1 MVGPEDPTRMRL
13 LEAAGEE
20 FAANGFECARI
31 RKICERAGAN
41 VSAVNYHFGDKSELY
56 VAAVLHARCG
66 ADTDQDD
73 ESSMAPPEVRL
84 RCFIYHFLTRVLS
97 VHAPDDWRQ
106 QLMLREMLNPTKAFD
121 AMLAELIRPRF
132 LRLQGILRELCPD
145 VDDRKL
151 NALSFS
157 VIGQCFHYR
166 VAGPFIE
173 GLIGKDARDSL
184 DRDYLT
190 DHITSFCLAA
200 LCRPSDDPDKGSAN
214 NRLRPH
220 P

>member
-1 MVGPEDPTRMRL
+1 MVGPEDPTQKRL
-13 LEAAGEE
+13 LEAAGLE
-20 FAANGFECARI
+20 FAANGYESARI

-56 VAAVLHARCG
+56 VAAVLHAHKCG
-66 ADTDQDD
+66 ADPDD
-73 ESSMAPPEVRL
+73 DDGSSLAPPEEQL
-84 RCFIYHFLTRVLS
+84 RCFIYHFLVRVLA
-97 VHAPDDWRQ
+97 VDAPDDWRR
-106 QLMLREMLNPTKAFD
+106 QLMLREMLNPTKAFE
-121 AMLAELIRPRF
+121 ALLAELIRPRF
-132 LRLQGILRELCPD
+132 LRLQGILRALCPG

-166 VAGPFIE
+166 VAGSFIE
-173 GLIGKDARDSL
+173 GLIGKDAREAL

-200 LCRPSDDPDKGSAN
+200 LCRSNDLQSGSP
-214 NRLRPH
+214 R
-220 P
+220 

>member
-56 VAAVLHARCG
+56 TAAVLHAHQCG

-73 ESSMAPPEVRL
+73 GSPLAPPEEQL

-97 VHAPDDWRQ
+97 VHAPDDWRH

-121 AMLAELIRPRF
+121 ALLAELIRPRF
-132 LRLQGILRELCPD
+132 SRLQGILRELCPG

-166 VAGPFIE
+166 VAGSFIE
-173 GLIGKDARDSL
+173 GLIGKGAREAL

-190 DHITSFCLAA
+190 DHIATFCLAA
-200 LCRPSDDPDKGSAN
+200 LCGTSEPQNESPTRRRPVP
-214 NRLRPH
+214 
-220 P
+220 

>member
-13 LEAAGEE
+13 LEAAGLE

-56 VAAVLHARCG
+56 VAAVLHAQSCG
-66 ADTDQDD
+66 ASTDDD
-73 ESSMAPPEVRL
+73 DGSSLAPPAERL
-84 RCFIYHFLTRVLS
+84 RCFIYHFLTRVLA
-97 VHAPDDWRQ
+97 VHCPADWRQ
-106 QLMLREMLNPTKAFD
+106 QLMLREMLNPTKAFE
-121 AMLAELIRPRF
+121 ALLAESIRPRF
-132 LRLQGILRELCPD
+132 LLLQAILRELCPGA
-145 VDDRKL
+145 DDRKL

-166 VAGPFIE
+166 VAGSFIE
-173 GLIGKDARDSL
+173 GLIGTDAREAL

-190 DHITSFCLAA
+190 DHITKFCLAA
-200 LCRPSDDPDKGSAN
+200 LCRSNEPENGS
-214 NRLRPH
+214 RK
-220 P
+220 

>member
-1 MVGPEDPTRMRL
+1 MAGPEDPTRMRL
-13 LEAAGEE
+13 LEAAGLE

-56 VAAVLHARCG
+56 TAAVLDAHRCG

-73 ESSMAPPEVRL
+73 GSSLAAPEERL
-84 RCFIYHFLTRVLS
+84 RSFIYHFLTRVLA

-106 QLMLREMLNPTKAFD
+106 QLMLREMLNPTKAFE
-121 AMLAELIRPRF
+121 ALLAESIRPRF
-132 LRLQGILRELCPD
+132 LRLQAILRELCPG

-166 VAGPFIE
+166 VAGSFIE
-173 GLIGKDARDSL
+173 GLIGKGAREAL
-184 DRDYLT
+184 NRDYLT
-190 DHITSFCLAA
+190 DHITAFCLAA
-200 LCRPSDDPDKGSAN
+200 LCRSNDDRENGSG
-214 NRLRPH
+214 R
-220 P
+220 